1 MSMNKDDD
9 SLDLELWFSAS
20 RKHTPDPSEDL
31 LARVLSDAAM
41 LQPEAPGI
49 VTTAPEP
56 EPRPSIWQ
64 QFTNA
69 IGGWSG
75 LAGLGTATVAGL
87 WIGLSAPTTFTGL
100 ISGDTTFTEESA
112 FDPTYLSDMDD
123 YALLVIEGSE

>member
-31 LARVLSDAAM
+31 LARVLADAAM

-49 VTTAPEP
+49 VTAAPEP

-87 WIGLSAPTTFTGL
+87 WIGLSAPNTLVNLG
-100 ISGDTTFTEESA
+100 SGYSADESG
-112 FDPTYLSDMDD
+112 FEPTYLTELED
-123 YALLVIEGSE
+123 YALLVIEEGAE

>member
-20 RKHTPDPSEDL
+20 RKHTHDPSDDL
-31 LARVLSDAAM
+31 LARVLADAAM

-56 EPRPSIWQ
+56 APRVSLWA

-87 WIGLSAPTTFTGL
+87 WIGLSAPNTLVTLSSAMT
-100 ISGDTTFTEESA
+100 SGEYE
-112 FDPTYLSDMDD
+112 PTYLSEIED
-123 YALLVIEGSE
+123 YALLVIEEGAE